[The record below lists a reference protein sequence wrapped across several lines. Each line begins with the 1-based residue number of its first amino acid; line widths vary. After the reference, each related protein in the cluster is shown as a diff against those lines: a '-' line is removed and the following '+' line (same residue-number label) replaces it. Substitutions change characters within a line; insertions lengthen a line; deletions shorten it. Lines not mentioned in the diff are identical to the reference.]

1 MQGQGHAQPVQRPP
15 HDAVLVLLRVVFVT
29 MAVCSA
35 GFLTWALLLRLAV
48 VTRRSVDFG
57 LLVAVAAADVLS
69 LVLLGTEPGD
79 DVHTAGG
86 YLGITLLFGTLLGG
100 VVYYLVAD
108 VRHFQRQRE
117 AYAAQAYGYP
127 PAASPYATGTTPLGS
142 QPPHTPPPHSVPP
155 MSGPPLSQAP
165 TPAPPQPPIPAP
177 PQRPAPARIDQ
188 VRAELDELS
197 DYLRKHDGHREGD
210 HEGGR

>member
-35 GFLTWALLLRLAV
+35 GFLAWAMLLRLAV

-69 LVLLGTEPGD
+69 IVLLGTEPGD
-79 DVHTAGG
+79 EVNTAGG
-86 YLGITLLFGTLLGG
+86 YVGITLLFGTLLLG

-117 AYAAQAYGYP
+117 AYAAQSQAQAPAYGYP
-127 PAASPYATGTTPLGS
+127 PAASSYATGTAPQAM
-142 QPPHTPPPHSVPP
+142 QPP
-155 MSGPPLSQAP
+155 AP
-165 TPAPPQPPIPAP
+165 VPPQPPIPAP
-177 PQRPAPARIDQ
+177 PQRPAPVRIDQ